1 MAQHLYTLPPPPRRA
16 QRRSAEPGMRERTAP
31 ELIKSSQEPRGL
43 LPGSLPDTKL
53 SDAALTSEPARP
65 KRLLITMV
73 KNIEK
78 E

>member
-1 MAQHLYTLPPPPRRA
+1 MALDPYTPPPPPRKA

-31 ELIKSSQEPRGL
+31 ELIKSSREPRGL

-53 SDAALTSEPARP
+53 SDAALTSKPTRP
-65 KRLLITMV
+65 MRMLVTMT
-73 KNIEK
+73 KNINK

>member
-1 MAQHLYTLPPPPRRA
+1 MTLHPYTPPLPPWKA

-31 ELIKSSQEPRGL
+31 VLIKSSREPRGL

-65 KRLLITMV
+65 KRMLMTMT
-73 KNIEK
+73 KNIDNE
-78 E
+78 